1 MKKYYSNLI
10 SGIFIFVI
18 VIFTS
23 CSKKEEPK
31 KPYFLAVP
39 EIKAPEE
46 PQRIK
51 LIYHNSNKYYSNNL
65 NSTYE
70 IIEVDGHLY
79 LSMYQGGIIHLE
91 SCPCKTKK

>member
-1 MKKYYSNLI
+1 M

-23 CSKKEEPK
+23 CSQKEEPK
-31 KPYFLAVP
+31 KPYFLDVP
-39 EIKAPEE
+39 EIKIPKE
-46 PQRIK
+46 PSRIK
-51 LIYHNSNKYYSNNL
+51 LIYNNNNNYNNL
-65 NSTYE
+65 NGVYE